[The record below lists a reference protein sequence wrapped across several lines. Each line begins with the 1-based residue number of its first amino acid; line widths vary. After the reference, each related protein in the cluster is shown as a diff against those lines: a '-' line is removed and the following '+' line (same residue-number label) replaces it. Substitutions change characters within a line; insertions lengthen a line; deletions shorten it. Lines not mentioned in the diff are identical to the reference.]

1 MISLLRKFRDEEQ
14 EHHDIG
20 LEEGAENAPL
30 FKALKFGI
38 KLGCTAAITISE
50 QI

>member
-1 MISLLRKFRDEEQ
+1 MIALLSKFRDEEQ

-20 LEEGAENAPL
+20 LEEDAELAPGYQ
-30 FKALKFGI
+30 ALTQII
-38 KLGCTAAITISE
+38 KIGCKTAIAISE